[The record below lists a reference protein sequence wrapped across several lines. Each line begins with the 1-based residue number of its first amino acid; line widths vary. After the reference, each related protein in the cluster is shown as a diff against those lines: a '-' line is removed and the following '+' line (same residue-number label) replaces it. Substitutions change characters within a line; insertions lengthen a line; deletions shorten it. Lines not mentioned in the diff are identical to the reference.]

1 MGPSHTPRSNS
12 IRIAKEKQMPPHLP
26 PSDEYNEDQGA
37 SDDEPPQDLE
47 IDEQE
52 NSIPLR
58 SPIATC
64 SRTGTLIK
72 PPSRYGREDVM

>member
-1 MGPSHTPRSNS
+1 M
-12 IRIAKEKQMPPHLP
+12 P
-26 PSDEYNEDQGA
+26 PSDKHIEDLGA

-47 IDEQE
+47 TDEQE
-52 NSIPLR
+52 NPTPLR
-58 SPIATC
+58 SPIATR